1 MKLRPACCR
10 YQSLAALELF
20 VLELNKLACKGD
32 MEAVRDI
39 LIDEDKM
46 ERVMNTLSRADNLY
60 HQQIMRQGDDDK

>member
-10 YQSLAALELF
+10 YQSLAAVEAF

-32 MEAVRDI
+32 MEALAAV
-39 LIDEDKM
+39 LTDEDKM

-60 HQQIMRQGDDDK
+60 HIEIMRQGDDSK